1 MLHISLDPNIFTKEP
16 WKSIVPP
23 EQRDTFVYVLDHSA
37 SVSTEG
43 QIWPKPTGAG
53 SINGSQYVTGQS
65 TSRSLAI
72 GINGE
77 QFDEQTMLTVFG
89 TNGSGGMLQFQLA
102 RAVQAGIL
110 RVAKENGTFLTA
122 NQILTGQLV

>member
-1 MLHISLDPNIFTKEP
+1 MLHISLDPAIFAKEP
-16 WKSIVPP
+16 WASIVP
-23 EQRDTFVYVLDHSA
+23 ENQRDTFVYVLDHSA
-37 SVSTEG
+37 SVSTEA
-43 QIWPKPTGAG
+43 QIWPKPTGDG
-53 SINGSQYVTGQS
+53 MINGSQYVTGQS

-77 QFDEQTMLTVFG
+77 QFDEQTMITVFG

-110 RVAKENGTFLTA
+110 RVAKENGTYLTA
-122 NQILTGQLV
+122 NQILTGAVS